1 MREEKAC
8 VTALFPGFFS
18 SLPRER
24 LIGGTQE
31 QTVASPSRRETF
43 PFPRKRHAR
52 LRSIEPTATPRGA
65 MDDDDGLTGTLGGS
79 GDAAAGVT
87 KSEPPAPPR
96 EEMVANAVAFLRHPQ
111 VATSPEHS
119 KRAFLE
125 KKGLTEPEIAEAFRR
140 VPQEAVTNA
149 ADGADAK
156 TKAANDAK
164 DPKGASKEQ
173 GLRWT
178 QVVARAGAAVAAVS
192 WAYKTL
198 RPKSDSDAPGA
209 TSTRVPPPLPSAG
222 ASDASTA
229 SASAERT
236 AAALAQ
242 AVAAAEAAQRDAAE
256 ARARAAAAER
266 ARDLAAPPPPSLTA
280 DDVSTAVEAAK
291 RDLRRELESVVAR
304 AVREARIAN
313 DSDSLGG
320 PLGSLATPEGLEPSA
335 GVRRELAAIKAML
348 ASSPLVSANANAV
361 SHTARATRLDGDSA
375 RTPPDVSDDRTPR
388 MRAEAFSFG
397 EDASVLGGSASPEQD
412 SEEASSGG
420 GVRFVSSFPD
430 VVVPPSAGKSR
441 ASLASPAGD
450 SKTPANGHG
459 SSPPSTPADPP
470 HPASY
475 RDVLDMLDKG
485 LTPPGIRDIDDKPPD
500 PSRAVPRAQVEPR
513 RKPWEAAGSVTDASN
528 GPERHTENDF
538 SANDAGGSEPG
549 TKTSF
554 ENQNDADASFGGEGW
569 RPPSVPSMSSEASE
583 VLFGRKKLSERA
595 ADEKEGTERKQ
606 DEQRTFAGFDSPGGS
621 FAG

>member
-1 MREEKAC
+1 
-8 VTALFPGFFS
+8 
-18 SLPRER
+18 
-24 LIGGTQE
+24 
-31 QTVASPSRRETF
+31 
-43 PFPRKRHAR
+43 
-52 LRSIEPTATPRGA
+52 

-140 VPQEAVTNA
+140 VPQDKKADA

-156 TKAANDAK
+156 TRANDAK

-192 WAYKTL
+192 WAYKTF
-198 RPKSDSDAPGA
+198 RPKSDFDSPGA
-209 TSTRVPPPLPSAG
+209 AAPRVPPPLPSAA
-222 ASDASTA
+222 ASDAEA

-266 ARDLAAPPPPSLTA
+266 ALEAAPPPPSLTA

-304 AVREARIAN
+304 AVRDARIKNAN
-313 DSDSLGG
+313 ESESLGG
-320 PLGSLATPEGLEPSA
+320 PLGSLATPEGFESSA

-361 SHTARATRLDGDSA
+361 FRETARVGD
-375 RTPPDVSDDRTPR
+375 VGDDRTPR
-388 MRAEAFSFG
+388 MRAEAFG
-397 EDASVLGGSASPEQD
+397 EDASGVAEVSASPEKD
-412 SEEASSGG
+412 SE
-420 GVRFVSSFPD
+420 VSSFPD

-450 SKTPANGHG
+450 SKTQTPANGHG

-500 PSRAVPRAQVEPR
+500 PSRAVPRARVEPR
-513 RKPWEAAGSVTDASN
+513 RKPWEAASVPGASN
-528 GPERHTENDF
+528 GSERERERDF
-538 SANDAGGSEPG
+538 QANDAGGSHPG
-549 TKTSF
+549 TKTPF
-554 ENQNDADASFGGEGW
+554 ENQNDASRDGEGW

-583 VLFGRKKLSERA
+583 VLFGRKKPTERA
-595 ADEKEGTERKQ
+595 ADESTERKQ
-606 DEQRTFAGFDSPGGS
+606 DETRTFAGFDSPGGS

>member
-1 MREEKAC
+1 
-8 VTALFPGFFS
+8 
-18 SLPRER
+18 
-24 LIGGTQE
+24 
-31 QTVASPSRRETF
+31 
-43 PFPRKRHAR
+43 
-52 LRSIEPTATPRGA
+52 

-164 DPKGASKEQ
+164 DTKGASKEQ

-192 WAYKTL
+192 WAYKTF
-198 RPKSDSDAPGA
+198 RPKSDSDSPGA
-209 TSTRVPPPLPSAG
+209 SAPRVPPPLPSAA

-266 ARDLAAPPPPSLTA
+266 ARDSAAPPPPSLTA

-313 DSDSLGG
+313 ESDSLGG
-320 PLGSLATPEGLEPSA
+320 PLGSLATPEGLESSA

-361 SHTARATRLDGDSA
+361 SQRRATRLDGDTA
-375 RTPPDVSDDRTPR
+375 RTPDVGDDRTPR

-412 SEEASSGG
+412 SEEAISRGG
-420 GVRFVSSFPD
+420 DRFVSSFPD

-513 RKPWEAAGSVTDASN
+513 RKPWEAASVTDASN

-595 ADEKEGTERKQ
+595 AEEKEGTERKQ

>member
-1 MREEKAC
+1 
-8 VTALFPGFFS
+8 
-18 SLPRER
+18 
-24 LIGGTQE
+24 
-31 QTVASPSRRETF
+31 
-43 PFPRKRHAR
+43 
-52 LRSIEPTATPRGA
+52 

-192 WAYKTL
+192 WAYKAF
-198 RPKSDSDAPGA
+198 RPKSDSDSPGA
-209 TSTRVPPPLPSAG
+209 SAPRVPPPLPSA
-222 ASDASTA
+222 AETRDAEL

-313 DSDSLGG
+313 ESDSLGG
-320 PLGSLATPEGLEPSA
+320 PLGSLATPEGLESSA

-361 SHTARATRLDGDSA
+361 SQRRATRLDGDSA
-375 RTPPDVSDDRTPR
+375 RTPPDVGDVRTPR

-412 SEEASSGG
+412 SEEAISSGG
-420 GVRFVSSFPD
+420 DRFVSSFPD

-583 VLFGRKKLSERA
+583 VLFGRTKLSERA

>member
-1 MREEKAC
+1 
-8 VTALFPGFFS
+8 
-18 SLPRER
+18 
-24 LIGGTQE
+24 
-31 QTVASPSRRETF
+31 
-43 PFPRKRHAR
+43 
-52 LRSIEPTATPRGA
+52 
-65 MDDDDGLTGTLGGS
+65 
-79 GDAAAGVT
+79 
-87 KSEPPAPPR
+87 
-96 EEMVANAVAFLRHPQ
+96 
-111 VATSPEHS
+111 
-119 KRAFLE
+119 
-125 KKGLTEPEIAEAFRR
+125 
-140 VPQEAVTNA
+140 
-149 ADGADAK
+149 
-156 TKAANDAK
+156 
-164 DPKGASKEQ
+164 
-173 GLRWT
+173 
-178 QVVARAGAAVAAVS
+178 
-192 WAYKTL
+192 
-198 RPKSDSDAPGA
+198 
-209 TSTRVPPPLPSAG
+209 
-222 ASDASTA
+222 
-229 SASAERT
+229 
-236 AAALAQ
+236 
-242 AVAAAEAAQRDAAE
+242 
-256 ARARAAAAER
+256 
-266 ARDLAAPPPPSLTA
+266 
-280 DDVSTAVEAAK
+280 
-291 RDLRRELESVVAR
+291 
-304 AVREARIAN
+304 
-313 DSDSLGG
+313 
-320 PLGSLATPEGLEPSA
+320 
-335 GVRRELAAIKAML
+335 ML

-361 SHTARATRLDGDSA
+361 SQRRATRLDGDSA
-375 RTPPDVSDDRTPR
+375 RTPPDVGDDRTPR

-420 GVRFVSSFPD
+420 GDRFVSSFPD

-513 RKPWEAAGSVTDASN
+513 RKPWEAASVTDASN
-528 GPERHTENDF
+528 GPERHRENDF

-583 VLFGRKKLSERA
+583 VLFGRTKLSERA
-595 ADEKEGTERKQ
+595 AEEKEGTERKQ

>member
-1 MREEKAC
+1 
-8 VTALFPGFFS
+8 
-18 SLPRER
+18 
-24 LIGGTQE
+24 
-31 QTVASPSRRETF
+31 
-43 PFPRKRHAR
+43 
-52 LRSIEPTATPRGA
+52 

-164 DPKGASKEQ
+164 DTKGASKEQ

-192 WAYKTL
+192 WAYKTF
-198 RPKSDSDAPGA
+198 RPKHDSPGSNAPPPP
-209 TSTRVPPPLPSAG
+209 PPPLPSA
-222 ASDASTA
+222 AAND
-229 SASAERT
+229 AERT

-266 ARDLAAPPPPSLTA
+266 ARDLATPPPPSLTA

-320 PLGSLATPEGLEPSA
+320 PLGSLATPEGLESSA

-361 SHTARATRLDGDSA
+361 SQRRATRLDGDSA
-375 RTPPDVSDDRTPR
+375 RTPPDVGDDRTPR

-412 SEEASSGG
+412 SEEAISSGG
-420 GVRFVSSFPD
+420 DRFVSSFPD

-513 RKPWEAAGSVTDASN
+513 RKPWEAASVTDASN
-528 GPERHTENDF
+528 GPERHRENDF

-595 ADEKEGTERKQ
+595 AEEKEGTERKQ

>member
-304 AVREARIAN
+304 AVRDARIAN

-485 LTPPGIRDIDDKPPD
+485 VTPPGIRDIDDKPPD

>member
-1 MREEKAC
+1 
-8 VTALFPGFFS
+8 
-18 SLPRER
+18 
-24 LIGGTQE
+24 
-31 QTVASPSRRETF
+31 
-43 PFPRKRHAR
+43 
-52 LRSIEPTATPRGA
+52 

-140 VPQEAVTNA
+140 VPQDKKADA

-156 TKAANDAK
+156 TRANDAK
-164 DPKGASKEQ
+164 GPKGASKEQ

-242 AVAAAEAAQRDAAE
+242 AVAAAEAAKRDAAD

-266 ARDLAAPPPPSLTA
+266 ALEAAPPPPSLTA

-304 AVREARIAN
+304 AVRDATRESENVDCR
-313 DSDSLGG
+313 
-320 PLGSLATPEGLEPSA
+320 PLGSLATPEGVAPVGQPPDAASA

-348 ASSPLVSANANAV
+348 ASSPLVAANAGV
-361 SHTARATRLDGDSA
+361 KSPR
-375 RTPPDVSDDRTPR
+375 DDRTPR
-388 MRAEAFSFG
+388 MRA
-397 EDASVLGGSASPEQD
+397 DAGASPGD
-412 SEEASSGG
+412 AFGSETETEEDELGVGSSG
-420 GVRFVSSFPD
+420 PD
-430 VVVPPSAGKSR
+430 VVVPPSAAKSR
-441 ASLASPAGD
+441 AALAGSSRAARAAGPGPATPTRGAFGAPYSGTRGGD
-450 SKTPANGHG
+450 FTARPHAVDA
-459 SSPPSTPADPP
+459 SPPSTPADPP

-485 LTPPGIRDIDDKPPD
+485 LTPPGIKDVDDKPPD
-500 PSRAVPRAQVEPR
+500 PTRSMPRARVEPR
-513 RKPWEAAGSVTDASN
+513 RKPWEASLGTDDDTFDEKKPFPM
-528 GPERHTENDF
+528 GRRRGDENV
-538 SANDAGGSEPG
+538 
-549 TKTSF
+549 F
-554 ENQNDADASFGGEGW
+554 ENVEDEDAAGGW
-569 RPPSVPSMSSEASE
+569 RPPRVPSMSSEASE
-583 VLFGRKKLSERA
+583 VLFGTKTKKRASTSVTDERV
-595 ADEKEGTERKQ
+595 DK
-606 DEQRTFAGFDSPGGS
+606 SSGS
-621 FAG
+621 FAGFETPGEPSGSFAG

>member
-1 MREEKAC
+1 
-8 VTALFPGFFS
+8 
-18 SLPRER
+18 
-24 LIGGTQE
+24 
-31 QTVASPSRRETF
+31 
-43 PFPRKRHAR
+43 
-52 LRSIEPTATPRGA
+52 
-65 MDDDDGLTGTLGGS
+65 
-79 GDAAAGVT
+79 
-87 KSEPPAPPR
+87 
-96 EEMVANAVAFLRHPQ
+96 
-111 VATSPEHS
+111 
-119 KRAFLE
+119 
-125 KKGLTEPEIAEAFRR
+125 
-140 VPQEAVTNA
+140 
-149 ADGADAK
+149 
-156 TKAANDAK
+156 
-164 DPKGASKEQ
+164 
-173 GLRWT
+173 
-178 QVVARAGAAVAAVS
+178 
-192 WAYKTL
+192 
-198 RPKSDSDAPGA
+198 
-209 TSTRVPPPLPSAG
+209 
-222 ASDASTA
+222 
-229 SASAERT
+229 
-236 AAALAQ
+236 
-242 AVAAAEAAQRDAAE
+242 
-256 ARARAAAAER
+256 
-266 ARDLAAPPPPSLTA
+266 
-280 DDVSTAVEAAK
+280 VEAAK

-320 PLGSLATPEGLEPSA
+320 PLGSLATPEGLESSA

-361 SHTARATRLDGDSA
+361 SQRRATRLDGDSA

-412 SEEASSGG
+412 SEEAISSGG
-420 GVRFVSSFPD
+420 DRFVSSFPD

-513 RKPWEAAGSVTDASN
+513 RKPWEAASVTDASN
-528 GPERHTENDF
+528 GPERHRENDF

-595 ADEKEGTERKQ
+595 AEEKEGTERKQ

>member
-1 MREEKAC
+1 
-8 VTALFPGFFS
+8 
-18 SLPRER
+18 
-24 LIGGTQE
+24 
-31 QTVASPSRRETF
+31 
-43 PFPRKRHAR
+43 
-52 LRSIEPTATPRGA
+52 
-65 MDDDDGLTGTLGGS
+65 
-79 GDAAAGVT
+79 
-87 KSEPPAPPR
+87 
-96 EEMVANAVAFLRHPQ
+96 
-111 VATSPEHS
+111 
-119 KRAFLE
+119 
-125 KKGLTEPEIAEAFRR
+125 
-140 VPQEAVTNA
+140 
-149 ADGADAK
+149 
-156 TKAANDAK
+156 
-164 DPKGASKEQ
+164 
-173 GLRWT
+173 
-178 QVVARAGAAVAAVS
+178 
-192 WAYKTL
+192 
-198 RPKSDSDAPGA
+198 
-209 TSTRVPPPLPSAG
+209 
-222 ASDASTA
+222 
-229 SASAERT
+229 
-236 AAALAQ
+236 
-242 AVAAAEAAQRDAAE
+242 
-256 ARARAAAAER
+256 
-266 ARDLAAPPPPSLTA
+266 
-280 DDVSTAVEAAK
+280 
-291 RDLRRELESVVAR
+291 
-304 AVREARIAN
+304 
-313 DSDSLGG
+313 
-320 PLGSLATPEGLEPSA
+320 
-335 GVRRELAAIKAML
+335 
-348 ASSPLVSANANAV
+348 
-361 SHTARATRLDGDSA
+361 
-375 RTPPDVSDDRTPR
+375 

-397 EDASVLGGSASPEQD
+397 EDASVVGGSASPEQD

-420 GVRFVSSFPD
+420 GDRFVSSFPD

-513 RKPWEAAGSVTDASN
+513 RKPWEAASVTDASN
-528 GPERHTENDF
+528 GPERHRENDF